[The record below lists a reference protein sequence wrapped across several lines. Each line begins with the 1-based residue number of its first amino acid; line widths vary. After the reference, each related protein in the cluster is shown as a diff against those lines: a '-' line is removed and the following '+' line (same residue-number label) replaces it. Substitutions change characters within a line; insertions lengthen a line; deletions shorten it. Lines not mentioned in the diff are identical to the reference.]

1 MKNRKTVNLLQRCAG
16 FVFGACLLLGTQ
28 AFAQSAPPGGPPPPP
43 QSSTPGEEVTS
54 LPSMAGHE
62 GGGFRLT
69 GTPLDLQAA
78 LRSVAGKGRIEVS
91 VGEAPGTFEVVF
103 HGTFEIELD
112 PQAMGRVALGFQVR
126 SFEVGGHASF
136 GFFGAQQTSFPLDE
150 LYMGMDVPI
159 DMFLGEPAFEGHGFQ
174 IGALHPERGFV
185 FGACEFH
192 SDSIRL
198 GQIGG
203 RF

>member
-1 MKNRKTVNLLQRCAG
+1 MKNRKTLNTLQRCAG
-16 FVFGACLLLGTQ
+16 FLLGVCLLLGTQ
-28 AFAQSAPPGGPPPPP
+28 AFAQDSPGGGPPLPP

-69 GTPLDLQAA
+69 GAPLDLLAA
-78 LRSVAGKGRIEVS
+78 IRSIAGKGRL
-91 VGEAPGTFEVVF
+91 EASAGDVPGTFEIVF

-126 SFEVGGHASF
+126 SFEGGGHASF
-136 GFFGAQQTSFPLDE
+136 GFFGARQTNFPLDE
-150 LYMGMDVPI
+150 LYTGMDLPL

-174 IGALHPERGFV
+174 IGALHPKRGFV

-192 SDSIRL
+192 SDRIRL

-203 RF
+203 RL